1 MSTPRVTVG
10 VPVRNGM
17 PYLAACLDSILGQSF
32 TDFELLISDNASDD
46 GSEELCREYQRK
58 DSRVRYLRQ
67 EQNLGAAGNFNVLVK
82 EARGELFKW
91 SAADDELAPESLL
104 DCVTALDAAG
114 EAVVLAFTQTRWIDT
129 EGRLIEDYGS
139 DLPFDDR
146 SPYTRLRTLLADP
159 VHSHLFKCSAI
170 CGVVRSATLR
180 ETGLIRPFGAS
191 DKVCLVELALRG
203 GWVEVP
209 QPHFRRRVHDQS
221 SLYANATSAD
231 LARWFDPKAGQGYPA
246 PRTTLFKGYLEA
258 WRRAPLGLVERLRC
272 LGPILGLLRREGRV
286 LAGEYRIRAK
296 LRVRR

>member
-1 MSTPRVTVG
+1 MSVPRVTVG

-17 PYLAACLDSILGQSF
+17 PYLAACLDSILAQSF

-46 GSEELCREYQRK
+46 GSGGLCREYERK

-67 EQNLGAAGNFNVLVK
+67 EQNLGAASNFNVLVA

-91 SAADDELAPESLL
+91 SAADDELAPELL
-104 DCVTALDAAG
+104 QDCVTALDAAG
-114 EAVVLAFTQTRWIDT
+114 KTAVLAYTQTRWIDT
-129 EGRLIEDYGS
+129 EGELIEEYGA

-146 SPYTRLRTLLADP
+146 TAHTRLRSLLGHP
-159 VHSHLFKCSAI
+159 VHSHLFKCSPI
-170 CGVVRSATLR
+170 CGVIRSAVLR
-180 ETGLIRPFGAS
+180 DTGLIRPFGAA

-209 QPHFRRRVHDQS
+209 HPHFRRRVHARS
-221 SLYANATSAD
+221 SLKGNADAAE
-231 LARWFDPKAGQGYPA
+231 LARWFDPKAGDRYPA
-246 PRTTLFKGYLEA
+246 PRTTLFKGYLAA
-258 WRRAPLGLVERLRC
+258 WRAAPLDLWQRLRC

-286 LAGEYRIRAK
+286 LAGEYKIRAK